1 MPAQME
7 SFVLLIVSLGV
18 SINMPLSRVFN
29 RWYTRTLGVRQL
41 LTRGTQE
48 KNIVKFLLI
57 KQITQIRFCYF
68 HVSNTLFQWFPN
80 CELPGEPR
88 TITIFHNFIFFIIL
102 VQFVDV
108 DILQSILDIWFHVLI
123 CSAII
128 ICVVCMT
135 VLCTRLHATGKLVR
149 H

>member
-29 RWYTRTLGVRQL
+29 RWYTRTP
-41 LTRGTQE
+41 RGTPAVDKGYAG

-88 TITIFHNFIFFIIL
+88 TITIFHNFIF
-102 VQFVDV
+102 
-108 DILQSILDIWFHVLI
+108 S
-123 CSAII
+123 
-128 ICVVCMT
+128 
-135 VLCTRLHATGKLVR
+135 
-149 H
+149 